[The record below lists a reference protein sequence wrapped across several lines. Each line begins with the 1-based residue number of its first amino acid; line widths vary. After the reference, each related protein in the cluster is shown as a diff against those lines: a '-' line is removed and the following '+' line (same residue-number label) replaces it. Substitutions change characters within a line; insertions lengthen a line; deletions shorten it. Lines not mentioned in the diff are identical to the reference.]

1 MLLFTV
7 LSFNQF
13 TGLSYGQYFPPVD
26 VTTDKLT
33 ATGKGTPDTSSQY
46 PPPASFSPVDITT
59 DKLTATGKGAPA
71 STQPPPAFPGKPI
84 SPPMKK

>member
-13 TGLSYGQYFPPVD
+13 TGLSYGQEFIPVD
-26 VTTDKLT
+26 ITTDKLD

-46 PPPASFSPVDITT
+46 PTPESFSSVDITT
-59 DKLTATGKGAPA
+59 EKLSAKGEKSHDSKKPHPL
-71 STQPPPAFPGKPI
+71 SPPGK
-84 SPPMKK
+84 K